1 MRSII
6 FLFISFFALTAQVLA
21 NSVVNVYS
29 FRKAEII
36 SPLITAFEQEHNV
49 RVNLVYGKP
58 NALLNK
64 FTANADNSQVDV
76 LLTSELGQL
85 QSVKHLL
92 QPINIQTPS
101 IAPQLIDDEY
111 KWVALSLRIRALF
124 SRTNEKPI
132 TSYRELDS
140 EQFYGKLC
148 NRDFNHSYNQQM
160 EKSLH
165 AIGNKQDVKW
175 LKSYVSLLNKR
186 PSGGDRD
193 QLRAVFKNQCDYA
206 LANHYYYHMLR
217 NSKKPSDREVAA
229 SLSMNFL
236 TTYNGKT
243 PVSATAAAISQYA
256 PNKENAQRFVNYLLS
271 SNAQAMIANE
281 LHEFAVNKH
290 VRDRQLV
297 HYPNLSLSLQSVKQ
311 AL

>member
-1 MRSII
+1 MRSVI

-58 NALLNK
+58 KALVNK
-64 FTANADNSQVDV
+64 FIANADNSQVDV

-92 QPINIQTPS
+92 QPINIRTSPVS
-101 IAPQLIDDEY
+101 PELVDDEK

-124 SRTNEKPI
+124 SLTNEQPI
-132 TSYRELDS
+132 TSYSELNS
-140 EQFYGKLC
+140 EKFYGKLC

-160 EKSLH
+160 EKSLQ
-165 AIGNKQDVKW
+165 AIGNTQDVKW
-175 LKSYVSLLNKR
+175 LKNYVSLLNKR

-229 SLSMNFL
+229 SLSMHFL
-236 TTYNGKT
+236 TTYKGKT
-243 PVSATAAAISQYA
+243 PVSATAAAISQFA
-256 PNKENAQRFVNYLLS
+256 PNKENAQQFVNFLLS

-297 HYPNLSLSLQSVKQ
+297 QYPNLSLSLQSVNR

>member
-1 MRSII
+1 MRSVI

-58 NALLNK
+58 KALVNK
-64 FTANADNSQVDV
+64 FIANADNSQVDV

-92 QPINIQTPS
+92 QPINIRTSPVS
-101 IAPQLIDDEY
+101 PELVDDEK

-124 SRTNEKPI
+124 SLTNEQPI
-132 TSYRELDS
+132 TSYSELNS
-140 EQFYGKLC
+140 EKFYGKLC

-160 EKSLH
+160 EKSLQ
-165 AIGNKQDVKW
+165 AIGNTQDVKW
-175 LKSYVSLLNKR
+175 LKNYVSLLNKR

-229 SLSMNFL
+229 SLSMHFL
-236 TTYNGKT
+236 TTYKGKT
-243 PVSATAAAISQYA
+243 PVSATAAAISQFA
-256 PNKENAQRFVNYLLS
+256 PNKENAQQFVNFLLS
-271 SNAQAMIANE
+271 SNAQAMIANK

-297 HYPNLSLSLQSVKQ
+297 QYPNLSLSLQSVKR